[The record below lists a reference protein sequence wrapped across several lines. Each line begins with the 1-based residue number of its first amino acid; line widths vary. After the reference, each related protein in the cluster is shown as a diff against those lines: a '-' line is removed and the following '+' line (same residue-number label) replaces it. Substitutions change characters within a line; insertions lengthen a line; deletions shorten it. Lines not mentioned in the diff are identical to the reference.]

1 MTAPPQT
8 YATQRR
14 RTYLIGRARPQALIG
29 RNRET
34 GEILIIVVGAFLG
47 MMSGL
52 LIPMLTFR
60 IVGLVG
66 FPMLALS
73 AVYMPYRGRTFYRWF
88 EVSRSFRRTLR
99 RGARYRSGAPE
110 AGVTLDGREIEIGTP
125 PGVGRVKWLAAAFGP
140 DEIAVLL
147 HPDRRAITAAIE
159 IEGPGVGL
167 RDSEDQEA
175 LVERFGTLLK
185 HVANGDGH
193 VTRLQMLART
203 LPADPDAHAN
213 DVRERGDTAA
223 PGWIQDSYDQLQS
236 MVSTSS
242 EQHRAYL
249 VACMV
254 HSRELGH
261 EAQTV
266 AKAARTAPGQYG
278 GASLPQARGG
288 LRGGPI
294 AKARGKMS
302 QDEALAV
309 IMARELTDIC
319 ARLTEADIRVRQPLG
334 EARLASLVHSMY
346 DPDHPI
352 DHIQAM
358 SQRNAWPA
366 ELDARQPTYL
376 QAKTRES
383 DTREPWCHATA
394 WVKEWPMT
402 PVGVNFLAP
411 LLVHTP
417 DVIRTVAVCMDLEP
431 TEVAIERMLTEKTN
445 DAAEASRAAKMNR
458 TVDPRDV
465 AAHSRIDQRGD
476 DLASGAAGVN
486 LVGYLTVSSPN
497 PEALARDKR
506 TIRAS
511 AGKSYLKLEWCDR
524 EHHRAF
530 VNTLPFA
537 TGIRR

>member
-1 MTAPPQT
+1 MQAQSQPV
-8 YATQRR
+8 AAR
-14 RTYLIGRARPQALIG
+14 RTYLIGRARPNAVVG
-29 RNRET
+29 KNRET
-34 GEILIIVVGAFLG
+34 GEIALIIAGAFLG
-47 MMSGL
+47 MMCGL
-52 LIPMLTFR
+52 LVPNLPLRILT
-60 IVGLVG
+60 LAG
-66 FPMLALS
+66 FPVLALA
-73 AVYMPYRGRTFYRWF
+73 AVYVPYKHRTFYKWF
-88 EVSRSFRRTLR
+88 EINRSYKRTLR
-99 RGARYRSGAPE
+99 RGTTYRSSVVE
-110 AGVTLDGREIEIGTP
+110 AGTRLDGREVEVGPP
-125 PGVGRVKWLAAAFGP
+125 PGIGRINWLAAPFGP

-147 HPDRRAITAAIE
+147 HADRRTVTAAIE

-175 LVERFGTLLK
+175 LVDRFGTLLK
-185 HVANGDGH
+185 HVANGDGY
-193 VTRLQMLART
+193 VTRIQMLART
-203 LPADPDAHAN
+203 LPADPDAHAK
-213 DVRERGDTAA
+213 DVERRGDEKA
-223 PGWIQDSYDQLQS
+223 PAWLKESYEQLQS

-249 VACMV
+249 VACM
-254 HSRELGH
+254 HYTRELAA
-261 EAQTV
+261 EAQ
-266 AKAARTAPGQYG
+266 AIARASRHEG
-278 GASLPQARGG
+278 GKRRLDRDAG
-288 LRGGPI
+288 
-294 AKARGKMS
+294 
-302 QDEALAV
+302 LAV
-309 IMARELTDIC
+309 VMARELTDIC
-319 ARLTEADIRVRQPLG
+319 ARLAEADIRVRQPLG
-334 EARLASLVHSMY
+334 QGRLASLVHSMY

-352 DHIQAM
+352 DHLQAM
-358 SQRNAWPA
+358 TKRNAWPA
-366 ELDARQPTYL
+366 ELDAMEPTYL

-383 DTREPWCHATA
+383 STREPWCHATA

-431 TEVAIERMLTEKTN
+431 TDVAIERMLTEKTN
-445 DAAEASRAAKMNR
+445 DDADASRAAKMNR
-458 TVDPRDV
+458 VVDPRDV
-465 AAHSRIDQRGD
+465 AHHSRVDQRGE

-486 LVGYLTVSSPN
+486 LVGYITVSSRS

>member
-1 MTAPPQT
+1 MTTSSHTAGSGLS
-8 YATQRR
+8 TQRR
-14 RTYLIGRARPQALIG
+14 TYMIGKARPNAIVG
-29 RNRET
+29 KNRDT
-34 GEILIIVVGAFLG
+34 GEIALIVVGAFFG

-52 LIPMLTFR
+52 LIPVLSLR
-60 IVGLVG
+60 IPALVG
-66 FPMLALS
+66 FPALALA
-73 AVYMPYRGRTFYRWF
+73 AVYVPYRGRTFYRWF
-88 EVSRSFRRTLR
+88 EINRSYKRLLR
-99 RGARYRSGAPE
+99 RGTTYRSSAAE
-110 AGVTLDGREIEIGTP
+110 AGTSLDGREVEIGPP
-125 PGVGRVKWLAAAFGP
+125 PGVGRIAWMSAPFGP

-147 HPDRRAITAAIE
+147 HADRRTVTAAIE

-175 LVERFGTLLK
+175 LVDRFGTLLK
-185 HVANGDGH
+185 HVANGDGY

-203 LPADPDAHAN
+203 LPADPDAHAK
-213 DVRERGDTAA
+213 DVAQRGDERAA
-223 PGWIQDSYDQLQS
+223 GWLRTSYDQLQS

-249 VACMV
+249 VACMQYG
-254 HSRELGH
+254 RELAIEGD
-261 EAQTV
+261 TI
-266 AKAARTAPGQYG
+266 AKAARRTAGRKL
-278 GASLPQARGG
+278 SRDEG
-288 LRGGPI
+288 LAI
-294 AKARGKMS
+294 
-302 QDEALAV
+302 V
-309 IMARELTDIC
+309 MARELTDIC
-319 ARLTEADIRVRQPLG
+319 ARLAEADIRVRQPLG
-334 EARLASLVHSMY
+334 QARLASLVHSMY

-358 SQRNAWPA
+358 SKRNAWPA
-366 ELDARQPTYL
+366 ELDAVEPTFL

-383 DTREPWCHATA
+383 TTRAPWCHATA

-417 DVIRTVAVCMDLEP
+417 DVIRTVAVVMDLEP
-431 TEVAIERMLTEKTN
+431 TELAIERMLTEKTN
-445 DAAEASRAAKMNR
+445 DEAEASRSAKMNR
-458 TVDPRDV
+458 TVDPRDL
-465 AAHSRIDQRGD
+465 AAHGRVDQRGE

-486 LVGYLTVSSPN
+486 IVGYLTVSSRS

>member
-1 MTAPPQT
+1 M
-8 YATQRR
+8 
-14 RTYLIGRARPQALIG
+14 IGKARPNAIVG
-29 RNRET
+29 KNRET
-34 GEILIIVVGAFLG
+34 GEIALIVVGAFLG
-47 MMSGL
+47 MMCGL
-52 LIPMLTFR
+52 LVPILPLRILT
-60 IVGLVG
+60 LVG
-66 FPMLALS
+66 WPLLAFA
-73 AVYMPYRGRTFYRWF
+73 AVYMPYRRRTFYRWF
-88 EVSRSFRRTLR
+88 EINRTYRRTLR
-99 RGARYRSGAPE
+99 RSPAYRSAVSE
-110 AGVTLDGREIEIGTP
+110 AGIGLDGREVEVGPP
-125 PGVGRVKWLAAAFGP
+125 PGIGRINWLSAPFGP

-147 HPDRRAITAAIE
+147 HIDRRTVTAAIE

-185 HVANGDGH
+185 HVANGDGY

-203 LPADPDAHAN
+203 LPADPDAHAK
-213 DVRERGDTAA
+213 DVSLRGDPQAES
-223 PGWIQDSYDQLQS
+223 WLKDSYEQLQS

-249 VACMV
+249 VACM
-254 HSRELGH
+254 HFTRELAAEGH
-261 EAQTV
+261 
-266 AKAARTAPGQYG
+266 
-278 GASLPQARGG
+278 
-288 LRGGPI
+288 
-294 AKARGKMS
+294 
-302 QDEALAV
+302 ALARATV
-309 IMARELTDIC
+309 TRRSEVDKDAGLAAVMARELTDIC
-319 ARLTEADIRVRQPLG
+319 ARLAEADIRVRQPLG
-334 EARLASLVHSMY
+334 QARLSSLVHSMY

-358 SQRNAWPA
+358 TRRNAWPA
-366 ELDARQPTYL
+366 ELDATEPTYL

-383 DTREPWCHATA
+383 STRAPWHHSTA

-431 TEVAIERMLTEKTN
+431 TDVAIERMLTEKTN
-445 DAAEASRAAKMNR
+445 DDADASRAAKMNR
-458 TVDPRDV
+458 VIDPRDV
-465 AAHSRIDQRGD
+465 AHHGRVDQRGE

-486 LVGYLTVSSPN
+486 LVGYITVSSRS

>member
-1 MTAPPQT
+1 MTTQSHQLHPVAP
-8 YATQRR
+8 R
-14 RTYLIGRARPQALIG
+14 RTYLIGRARPNAIVG
-29 RNRET
+29 KNRET
-34 GEILIIVVGAFLG
+34 GEIALIITGAFFG

-52 LIPMLTFR
+52 LVPDLTLR
-60 IVGLVG
+60 IVSLVG
-66 FPMLALS
+66 FPMLALA
-73 AVYMPYRGRTFYRWF
+73 AVYVPYKGRTFYRWF
-88 EVSRSFRRTLR
+88 EISRSYKRTLR
-99 RGARYRSGAPE
+99 RGTTYRSSAME
-110 AGVTLDGREIEIGTP
+110 AGVRAADGREVEVGPP
-125 PGVGRVKWLAAAFGP
+125 PGIGRINWLAAPFGP

-147 HPDRRAITAAIE
+147 HADRRTVTAAIE

-175 LVERFGTLLK
+175 LVDRFGTLLK
-185 HVANGDGH
+185 HVANGDGF

-203 LPADPDAHAN
+203 LPADPDAHAK
-213 DVRERGDTAA
+213 DVAQRGDTQA
-223 PGWIQDSYDQLQS
+223 PVWLRDSYDQLQS

-249 VACMV
+249 VACM
-254 HSRELGH
+254 HYTRDLAA
-261 EAQTV
+261 EAVTI
-266 AKAARTAPGQYG
+266 AR
-278 GASLPQARGG
+278 ASTPHKGRKLDRDAG
-288 LRGGPI
+288 LAI
-294 AKARGKMS
+294 
-302 QDEALAV
+302 V
-309 IMARELTDIC
+309 MARELTDIC
-319 ARLTEADIRVRQPLG
+319 ARLAEADIRVRQPLG
-334 EARLASLVHSMY
+334 QGRLASLVHSMY

-358 SQRNAWPA
+358 TKRNAWPA
-366 ELDARQPTYL
+366 ELDAVEPTFL

-383 DTREPWCHATA
+383 STRAPWCHATA

-417 DVIRTVAVCMDLEP
+417 DVIRTVAVTMDLEP

-445 DAAEASRAAKMNR
+445 DEADASRAAKMNR
-458 TVDPRDV
+458 TVDPRDI
-465 AAHSRIDQRGD
+465 AAHGRLDQRGE

-486 LVGYLTVSSPN
+486 LVGYITVSSRS

>member
-1 MTAPPQT
+1 MTSPPHT
-8 YATQRR
+8 LTRR
-14 RTYLIGRARPQALIG
+14 RTYLIGRARPQALVG

-34 GEILIIVVGAFLG
+34 GEIALIVAGAFLG
-47 MMSGL
+47 MMSGIL
-52 LIPMLTFR
+52 VPQLTLR

-66 FPMLALS
+66 FPFLAL
-73 AVYMPYRGRTFYRWF
+73 AAIYMPYNGRTFYKWYEINRH
-88 EVSRSFRRTLR
+88 FRRTQR
-99 RGARYRSGAPE
+99 TGATYRSGAAE
-110 AGVTLDGREIEIGTP
+110 AGTSLSGREVEIGAP
-125 PGVGRVKWLAAAFGP
+125 PGVGRVQWLAAPFGP

-147 HPDRRAITAAIE
+147 HTEKRTITAAIE

-213 DVRERGDTAA
+213 DVAERGD
-223 PGWIQDSYDQLQS
+223 PGSPAWLQDSYDQLQS

-249 VACMV
+249 VACMH
-254 HSRELGH
+254 HSRDLSN

-266 AKAARTAPGQYG
+266 ARADRAAGR
-278 GASLPQARGG
+278 R
-288 LRGGPI
+288 R
-294 AKARGKMS
+294 MS
-302 QDEALAV
+302 QDEGLAV
-309 IMARELTDIC
+309 IMARELADIC

-334 EARLASLVHSMY
+334 EARLASLIHSMY

-352 DHIQAM
+352 DHLQAM
-358 SQRNAWPA
+358 SRRNAWPA
-366 ELDARQPTYL
+366 ELDAREPTYL

-411 LLVHTP
+411 ILVHTP

-431 TEVAIERMLTEKTN
+431 TELAIERMLTEKTN
-445 DAAEASRAAKMNR
+445 DDAEASRAAKMNR

-465 AAHSRIDQRGD
+465 AAHSRVDQRGD

>member
-1 MTAPPQT
+1 MTTQSHVSPPVT
-8 YATQRR
+8 PR
-14 RTYLIGRARPQALIG
+14 RTYLIGRARPNAIVG
-29 RNRET
+29 KNRES
-34 GEILIIVVGAFLG
+34 GEIAMIVVGAFLG
-47 MMSGL
+47 MMCGL
-52 LIPMLTFR
+52 LVPVLSLR
-60 IVGLVG
+60 IVLLTG
-66 FPMLALS
+66 FPMLALA
-73 AVYMPYRGRTFYRWF
+73 AVYVPYKNRTFYKWF
-88 EVSRSFRRTLR
+88 EINRSYKRSLK
-99 RGARYRSGAPE
+99 RGTAYRSRPME
-110 AGVTLDGREIEIGTP
+110 AGTRLDGREVEVGPP
-125 PGVGRVKWLAAAFGP
+125 PGIGRLTWLAAPFGP

-147 HPDRRAITAAIE
+147 HADRRTVTAAIE

-175 LVERFGTLLK
+175 LVDRFGTLLK
-185 HVANGDGH
+185 HVANGDGF

-203 LPADPDAHAN
+203 LPADPDAHAK
-213 DVRERGDTAA
+213 DVAVRGDDRSL
-223 PGWIQDSYDQLQS
+223 GWLQKSYDQLQS

-249 VACMV
+249 VACM
-254 HSRELGH
+254 HFTRDLAA
-261 EAQTV
+261 EAN
-266 AKAARTAPGQYG
+266 AMARATRPKG
-278 GASLPQARGG
+278 GKKVDRDAG
-288 LRGGPI
+288 
-294 AKARGKMS
+294 
-302 QDEALAV
+302 LAV
-309 IMARELTDIC
+309 VMARELTDIC
-319 ARLTEADIRVRQPLG
+319 SRLQEADIRVRQPLG
-334 EARLASLVHSMY
+334 QGRLASLIHSMY
-346 DPDHPI
+346 DPDHSI

-358 SQRNAWPA
+358 SKRNAWPA
-366 ELDARQPTYL
+366 ELDAMEPTYL

-383 DTREPWCHATA
+383 ATRAPWCHATA

-417 DVIRTVAVCMDLEP
+417 DVIRTVAVTMDLEP

-445 DAAEASRAAKMNR
+445 DEADASRAAKMNR
-458 TVDPRDV
+458 TVDPRDI
-465 AAHSRIDQRGD
+465 AAHGRLDQRGE

-486 LVGYLTVSSPN
+486 LVGYITVSSRDPD
-497 PEALARDKR
+497 ALARDKR

>member
-1 MTAPPQT
+1 MT
-8 YATQRR
+8 TQSQPVSPR
-14 RTYLIGRARPQALIG
+14 RTYLIGRARPNAIVG
-29 RNRET
+29 KNRET
-34 GEILIIVVGAFLG
+34 GEIALIIVGAFLG

-52 LIPMLTFR
+52 LVPLLPLR
-60 IVGLVG
+60 IGLLSG
-66 FPMLALS
+66 FPVLALA
-73 AVYMPYRGRTFYRWF
+73 AVYVPYKHRTFYKWF
-88 EVSRSFRRTLR
+88 EINRSYKRTLK
-99 RGARYRSGAPE
+99 RGSAYRSTATE
-110 AGVTLDGREIEIGTP
+110 AGTRLDGREVEIGPP
-125 PGVGRVKWLAAAFGP
+125 PGIGGVSWLTAPFGP

-147 HPDRRAITAAIE
+147 HADRRTVTAAIE

-175 LVERFGTLLK
+175 LVDRFGTLLK
-185 HVANGDGH
+185 HVANGDGF

-203 LPADPDAHAN
+203 LPADPDAHAK
-213 DVRERGDTAA
+213 DVAQRGDHQA
-223 PGWIQDSYDQLQS
+223 PAWLQESYDQLQS

-249 VACMV
+249 VACM
-254 HSRELGH
+254 HYTRELAA
-261 EAQTV
+261 EAN
-266 AKAARTAPGQYG
+266 AMARATRHAS
-278 GASLPQARGG
+278 GARRLDRDGG
-288 LRGGPI
+288 L
-294 AKARGKMS
+294 
-302 QDEALAV
+302 AV
-309 IMARELTDIC
+309 VMARELTDIC
-319 ARLTEADIRVRQPLG
+319 ARLAEADIRVRQPLG
-334 EARLASLVHSMY
+334 QSRLASLVHSMY

-358 SQRNAWPA
+358 SKRNAWPA
-366 ELDARQPTYL
+366 ELDALEPTYL

-383 DTREPWCHATA
+383 ATREPWCHATA
-394 WVKEWPMT
+394 WIKEWPMT

-417 DVIRTVAVCMDLEP
+417 DVIRTVAVTMDLEP

-445 DAAEASRAAKMNR
+445 DEAEASRQSKMNR
-458 TVDPRDV
+458 TVDPRDI
-465 AAHSRIDQRGD
+465 AAHGRLDQRGE

-486 LVGYLTVSSPN
+486 LVGYITVSSRS

>member
-1 MTAPPQT
+1 MTIEAQSHPIAP
-8 YATQRR
+8 R
-14 RTYLIGRARPQALIG
+14 RTYLIGRARPNAIVG
-29 RNRET
+29 KNRET
-34 GEILIIVVGAFLG
+34 GEIALIIAGGFVG
-47 MMSGL
+47 MMCGL
-52 LIPMLTFR
+52 LVPVLMLR
-60 IVGLVG
+60 IITLVG
-66 FPMLALS
+66 FPALALG
-73 AVYMPYRGRTFYRWF
+73 AVYVPYRGRTFYKWF
-88 EVSRSFRRTLR
+88 EINRSYRRITR
-99 RGARYRSGAPE
+99 RGASYRSTVAE
-110 AGVTLDGREIEIGTP
+110 AGTRLDGREVEVGPP
-125 PGVGRVKWLAAAFGP
+125 PGIGHINWLAAPFGP

-147 HPDRRAITAAIE
+147 HADRRTVTAAIE

-175 LVERFGTLLK
+175 LVDRFGTLLK
-185 HVANGDGH
+185 HVANGDGF

-203 LPADPDAHAN
+203 LPADPDAHAK
-213 DVRERGDTAA
+213 DVERRGDANS
-223 PGWIQDSYDQLQS
+223 PEWLKDSYDQLQS

-249 VACMV
+249 VACM
-254 HSRELGH
+254 HYTRELSA
-261 EAQTV
+261 EAQ
-266 AKAARTAPGQYG
+266 AMAR
-278 GASLPQARGG
+278 ASRHS
-288 LRGGPI
+288 
-294 AKARGKMS
+294 GKRI
-302 QDEALAV
+302 DRDAGLAV
-309 IMARELTDIC
+309 VMARELTDIC
-319 ARLTEADIRVRQPLG
+319 ARLAEADIRVRQPLG
-334 EARLASLVHSMY
+334 QSRLASLVHSMY

-358 SQRNAWPA
+358 TQRNAWPA
-366 ELDARQPTYL
+366 ELDAMEPTYL

-383 DTREPWCHATA
+383 STRAPWCHATA

-431 TEVAIERMLTEKTN
+431 TELAIERMLTEKTN
-445 DAAEASRAAKMNR
+445 DEAEASRQAKMNR
-458 TVDPRDV
+458 TVDPRDI
-465 AAHSRIDQRGD
+465 AAHGRLDQRGD

-486 LVGYLTVSSPN
+486 LVGYITVSSRS

>member
-1 MTAPPQT
+1 MTTQSQPVAP
-8 YATQRR
+8 R
-14 RTYLIGRARPQALIG
+14 RTYLVGRARPNAIVG
-29 RNRET
+29 KNRET
-34 GEILIIVVGAFLG
+34 GEIALIIVGAFLG

-52 LIPMLTFR
+52 LVPLLPLR
-60 IVGLVG
+60 IALLAGL
-66 FPMLALS
+66 PMLAIA
-73 AVYMPYRGRTFYRWF
+73 AVYLPYKHRTFYKWF
-88 EVSRSFRRTLR
+88 EINRSYKRMLK
-99 RGARYRSGAPE
+99 RGTAYRSVVSESG
-110 AGVTLDGREIEIGTP
+110 THLDGREVEVGPP
-125 PGVGRVKWLAAAFGP
+125 PGIGRVGWLAAPFGP

-147 HPDRRAITAAIE
+147 HADRRTVTAAIE

-175 LVERFGTLLK
+175 LVDRFGTLLK
-185 HVANGDGH
+185 HVANGDGF

-203 LPADPDAHAN
+203 LPADPDAHAK
-213 DVRERGDTAA
+213 DVGQRGDPHA
-223 PGWIQDSYDQLQS
+223 PTWLMESYDQLQS

-249 VACMV
+249 VACM
-254 HSRELGH
+254 HYTRELAA
-261 EAQTV
+261 EANAMARA
-266 AKAARTAPGQYG
+266 AKHASGARKLDRDAG
-278 GASLPQARGG
+278 
-288 LRGGPI
+288 
-294 AKARGKMS
+294 
-302 QDEALAV
+302 LAV
-309 IMARELTDIC
+309 VMARELTDIC
-319 ARLTEADIRVRQPLG
+319 ARLAEADIRVRQPLG
-334 EARLASLVHSMY
+334 QSRLASLVHSMY

-358 SQRNAWPA
+358 TKRNAWPA
-366 ELDARQPTYL
+366 ELDAMEPTYL

-383 DTREPWCHATA
+383 STRAPWCHATA

-417 DVIRTVAVCMDLEP
+417 DVIRTVAVTMDLEP

-445 DAAEASRAAKMNR
+445 DEADASRAAKMNR
-458 TVDPRDV
+458 TVDPRDI
-465 AAHSRIDQRGD
+465 AAHGRLDQRGE

-486 LVGYLTVSSPN
+486 LVGYITVSSRS

>member
-1 MTAPPQT
+1 MTTQTHPIAP
-8 YATQRR
+8 R
-14 RTYLIGRARPQALIG
+14 RTYLIGRARPNAIIG
-29 RNRET
+29 KNRET
-34 GEILIIVVGAFLG
+34 GEIALIVAGAFFG

-52 LIPMLTFR
+52 LVPYLVPR
-60 IVGLVG
+60 IVLLAG
-66 FPMLALS
+66 FPMLALA
-73 AVYMPYRGRTFYRWF
+73 AVYVPYKQRTFYRWF
-88 EVSRSFRRTLR
+88 EINRSFKRSVRSN
-99 RGARYRSGAPE
+99 AAYRSAAAE
-110 AGVTLDGREIEIGTP
+110 AGTRLDGREVEIGPP
-125 PGVGRVKWLAAAFGP
+125 PGIGRISWLAAPFGP

-147 HPDRRAITAAIE
+147 HADRRTVTAAIE

-175 LVERFGTLLK
+175 LVDRFGTLLK
-185 HVANGDGH
+185 HVANGDGF
-193 VTRLQMLART
+193 VTRIQMLART
-203 LPADPDAHAN
+203 LPADPDAHAK
-213 DVRERGDTAA
+213 DVAQRGDERS
-223 PGWIQDSYDQLQS
+223 PVWLRDSYEQLQS

-249 VACMV
+249 VACM
-254 HSRELGH
+254 HYTRELAA
-261 EAQTV
+261 EAN
-266 AKAARTAPGQYG
+266 AMARATR
-278 GASLPQARGG
+278 QAN
-288 LRGGPI
+288 
-294 AKARGKMS
+294 KARRLDKDAG
-302 QDEALAV
+302 LAV
-309 IMARELTDIC
+309 VMARELTDIC
-319 ARLTEADIRVRQPLG
+319 ARLAEADIRVRQPLG
-334 EARLASLVHSMY
+334 QGRLASLVHSMY

-358 SQRNAWPA
+358 TKRNAWPA
-366 ELDARQPTYL
+366 ELDAVEPTYL

-383 DTREPWCHATA
+383 ATRAPWCHATA

-417 DVIRTVAVCMDLEP
+417 DVIRTVAVTMDLEP

-445 DAAEASRAAKMNR
+445 DEADASRAAKMNR

-465 AAHSRIDQRGD
+465 AAHGRLDQRGE

-486 LVGYLTVSSPN
+486 LVGYITVSSRT

>member
-1 MTAPPQT
+1 MTTQSHPIAP
-8 YATQRR
+8 R
-14 RTYLIGRARPQALIG
+14 RTYLIGRARPNAIVG
-29 RNRET
+29 KNRET
-34 GEILIIVVGAFLG
+34 GEIALIIAGAFIG
-47 MMSGL
+47 MMCGL
-52 LIPMLTFR
+52 LVPVLPLRIATLT
-60 IVGLVG
+60 G
-66 FPMLALS
+66 FPMLGLAI
-73 AVYMPYRGRTFYRWF
+73 VYVPYKGRTFYKWF
-88 EVSRSFRRTLR
+88 EINRSYRRTVR
-99 RGARYRSGAPE
+99 RGTTYRSAAIE
-110 AGVTLDGREIEIGTP
+110 AGVRLDGREVEIGPP
-125 PGVGRVKWLAAAFGP
+125 PGIGRINWLAAPFGP

-147 HPDRRAITAAIE
+147 HADRKTVTAAIE

-175 LVERFGTLLK
+175 LVDRFGTLLK
-185 HVANGDGH
+185 HVANGDGF
-193 VTRLQMLART
+193 VTRLQILART
-203 LPADPDAHAN
+203 LPADPDAHAK
-213 DVRERGDTAA
+213 DVTQRGDHSS
-223 PGWIQDSYDQLQS
+223 PHWLQESYEQLQS

-249 VACMV
+249 VACM
-254 HSRELGH
+254 HYTRELAA
-261 EAQTV
+261 EAHTM
-266 AKAARTAPGQYG
+266 ARAARTH
-278 GASLPQARGG
+278 RGG
-288 LRGGPI
+288 LIRQKLDRDAG
-294 AKARGKMS
+294 
-302 QDEALAV
+302 LAV
-309 IMARELTDIC
+309 VMARELTDIC
-319 ARLTEADIRVRQPLG
+319 ARLAEADIRVRQPLG
-334 EARLASLVHSMY
+334 QGRLASLVHSMY

-358 SQRNAWPA
+358 SKRNAWPA
-366 ELDARQPTYL
+366 ELDAMEPTYL

-383 DTREPWCHATA
+383 TTRAPWCHSTA
-394 WVKEWPMT
+394 WIKEWPLT

-445 DAAEASRAAKMNR
+445 DDAEASRAAKMNR
-458 TVDPRDV
+458 VVDPRDV
-465 AAHSRIDQRGD
+465 AHHGRVDQRGE

-486 LVGYLTVSSPN
+486 LVGYITVSSRS

>member
-1 MTAPPQT
+1 MDAQSHPIAP
-8 YATQRR
+8 R
-14 RTYLIGRARPQALIG
+14 RTYLIGRPRPNAVVG
-29 RNRET
+29 KNRET
-34 GEILIIVVGAFLG
+34 GEIALIIGGAFIG
-47 MMSGL
+47 MMCGL
-52 LIPMLTFR
+52 LVQVLMFR
-60 IVGLVG
+60 IVALVG
-66 FPMLALS
+66 FPTLALA
-73 AVYMPYRGRTFYRWF
+73 AVYVPYNGRTFYRWF
-88 EVSRSFRRTLR
+88 EINRSYKRSVRKGTT
-99 RGARYRSGAPE
+99 AYRSGATE
-110 AGVTLDGREIEIGTP
+110 AGTRLDGREIEVGPP
-125 PGVGRVKWLAAAFGP
+125 PGIGRINWLAAPFGP

-147 HPDRRAITAAIE
+147 HADRRTVTAAIE

-175 LVERFGTLLK
+175 LVDRFGTLLK
-185 HVANGDGH
+185 HVANGDGF
-193 VTRLQMLART
+193 VTRLQILART
-203 LPADPDAHAN
+203 LPADPDAHAK
-213 DVRERGDTAA
+213 DVERRGDHQA
-223 PGWIQDSYDQLQS
+223 PNWLKDSYDQLQS

-249 VACMV
+249 VACM
-254 HSRELGH
+254 HYTRDLAA
-261 EAQTV
+261 EAQ
-266 AKAARTAPGQYG
+266 AIARAARHS
-278 GASLPQARGG
+278 GAGRRLDKDAG
-288 LRGGPI
+288 
-294 AKARGKMS
+294 
-302 QDEALAV
+302 LAV
-309 IMARELTDIC
+309 VMARELTDIC
-319 ARLTEADIRVRQPLG
+319 ARLAEADIRVRQPLG
-334 EARLASLVHSMY
+334 QGRLASLVHSMY

-358 SQRNAWPA
+358 TKRNAWPA
-366 ELDARQPTYL
+366 ELDAMEPTYL

-383 DTREPWCHATA
+383 STREPWCHSTA

-445 DAAEASRAAKMNR
+445 DEAEASRAAKMNR
-458 TVDPRDV
+458 TVDPRDI
-465 AAHSRIDQRGD
+465 AAHGRLDQRGE

-486 LVGYLTVSSPN
+486 LVGYITVSSRS

>member
-1 MTAPPQT
+1 MSTQSHPIAP
-8 YATQRR
+8 R
-14 RTYLIGRARPQALIG
+14 RTYLIGRARPNAIIG
-29 RNRET
+29 KNRET
-34 GEILIIVVGAFLG
+34 GEIALIVIGAFLG

-52 LIPMLTFR
+52 LIPVLSAR
-60 IVGLVG
+60 IALLVG
-66 FPMLALS
+66 FPMIALA
-73 AVYMPYRGRTFYRWF
+73 AVYVPYKHRTFYKWF
-88 EVSRSFRRTLR
+88 EINRSFKRTV
-99 RGARYRSGAPE
+99 RGTSVYRSGAAE
-110 AGVTLDGREIEIGTP
+110 AGTRLDGREIEVGPP
-125 PGVGRVKWLAAAFGP
+125 PGIGRISWLAAPFGP

-147 HPDRRAITAAIE
+147 HADRRTVTAAIE

-175 LVERFGTLLK
+175 LVDRFGTLLQ
-185 HVANGDGH
+185 HVANGDGF

-203 LPADPDAHAN
+203 LPADPDAHAK
-213 DVRERGDTAA
+213 DVSQRGD
-223 PGWIQDSYDQLQS
+223 PHSPIWLRDSYEQLQS

-249 VACMV
+249 VACM
-254 HSRELGH
+254 HYTRELAA
-261 EAQTV
+261 EAH
-266 AKAARTAPGQYG
+266 AMAR
-278 GASLPQARGG
+278 ASRATTRGRRLDKDAG
-288 LRGGPI
+288 
-294 AKARGKMS
+294 
-302 QDEALAV
+302 LAV
-309 IMARELTDIC
+309 VMARELTDIC
-319 ARLTEADIRVRQPLG
+319 ARLAEADIRVRQPLG
-334 EARLASLVHSMY
+334 QGRLASLVHSMY

-358 SQRNAWPA
+358 TKRNAWPA
-366 ELDARQPTYL
+366 ELDATEPTYL

-383 DTREPWCHATA
+383 STRAPWCHATA

-417 DVIRTVAVCMDLEP
+417 DVIRTVAVTMDLEP

-445 DAAEASRAAKMNR
+445 DEADASRAAKMNR
-458 TVDPRDV
+458 TVDPRDI
-465 AAHSRIDQRGD
+465 AAHGRLDQRGE

-486 LVGYLTVSSPN
+486 LVGYITVSSRS

>member
-1 MTAPPQT
+1 LTTDSHLPHPVT
-8 YATQRR
+8 PR
-14 RTYLIGRARPQALIG
+14 RTYLIGRARPNAIVG

-34 GEILIIVVGAFLG
+34 GEIVLIISGAFLG
-47 MMSGL
+47 MMCGL
-52 LIPMLTFR
+52 LVPVLSLR
-60 IVGLVG
+60 IVLLMG
-66 FPMLALS
+66 FPLLALA
-73 AVYMPYRGRTFYRWF
+73 AVYVPYKHRTFYKWF
-88 EVSRSFRRTLR
+88 EINRSYKRTLR
-99 RGARYRSGAPE
+99 HGATYRSAAME
-110 AGVTLDGREIEIGTP
+110 AGTRLDGREVEVGPP
-125 PGVGRVKWLAAAFGP
+125 PGIGRITWLSAPFGP

-147 HPDRRAITAAIE
+147 HADRKTVTACIE

-175 LVERFGTLLK
+175 LVDRFGTLLK
-185 HVANGDGH
+185 HVANGDGF

-203 LPADPDAHAN
+203 LPADPDAHAK
-213 DVRERGDTAA
+213 DVAVRGDDRA
-223 PGWIQDSYDQLQS
+223 PAWLQQSYDQLQS

-249 VACMV
+249 VACM
-254 HSRELGH
+254 HYTRELAA
-261 EAQTV
+261 EAH
-266 AKAARTAPGQYG
+266 AMARAARPHG
-278 GASLPQARGG
+278 GKVDRDAG
-288 LRGGPI
+288 
-294 AKARGKMS
+294 
-302 QDEALAV
+302 LAV
-309 IMARELTDIC
+309 VMARELTDIC
-319 ARLTEADIRVRQPLG
+319 SRLQEADIRVRQPLG
-334 EARLASLVHSMY
+334 QSRLASLIHSMY

-358 SQRNAWPA
+358 TKRNAWPA
-366 ELDARQPTYL
+366 ELDAMEPTFL

-383 DTREPWCHATA
+383 ATRAPWCHATA

-402 PVGVNFLAP
+402 PV
-411 LLVHTP
+411 HTP
-417 DVIRTVAVCMDLEP
+417 DVIRTVAVTMDLEP

-445 DAAEASRAAKMNR
+445 DEAEASRAAKMNR
-458 TVDPRDV
+458 TVDPRDI
-465 AAHSRIDQRGD
+465 AAHNRLDQRGE

-486 LVGYLTVSSPN
+486 LVGYITVSSRN

>member
-1 MTAPPQT
+1 MTTESHLSHPVTP
-8 YATQRR
+8 R
-14 RTYLIGRARPQALIG
+14 RTYLIGRARPNAIVG
-29 RNRET
+29 RNRES
-34 GEILIIVVGAFLG
+34 GEIALIVAGAFLG
-47 MMSGL
+47 MMCGL
-52 LIPMLTFR
+52 LVPVLSLRIALLT
-60 IVGLVG
+60 G
-66 FPMLALS
+66 FPMLALA
-73 AVYMPYRGRTFYRWF
+73 AVYVPYKRRTFYKWF
-88 EVSRSFRRTLR
+88 EINRSYKRTVK
-99 RGARYRSGAPE
+99 GGNAVYRSTVME
-110 AGVTLDGREIEIGTP
+110 AGTRLDGREVEIGPP
-125 PGVGRVKWLAAAFGP
+125 PGIGRITWLAAPFGP

-147 HPDRRAITAAIE
+147 HADRKTVTAAIE

-175 LVERFGTLLK
+175 LVDRFGTLLK
-185 HVANGDGH
+185 HVANGDGF

-203 LPADPDAHAN
+203 LPADPDAHAK
-213 DVRERGDTAA
+213 DVALRGD
-223 PGWIQDSYDQLQS
+223 GRSLEWLQRSYDQLQS

-249 VACMV
+249 VACM
-254 HSRELGH
+254 HYTRELAA
-261 EAQTV
+261 EAN
-266 AKAARTAPGQYG
+266 AMARAVRAQGSKVDRDAG
-278 GASLPQARGG
+278 
-288 LRGGPI
+288 
-294 AKARGKMS
+294 
-302 QDEALAV
+302 LAV
-309 IMARELTDIC
+309 VMARELTDIC
-319 ARLTEADIRVRQPLG
+319 SRLQEADIRVRQPLG
-334 EARLASLVHSMY
+334 QGRLASLIHSMY

-358 SQRNAWPA
+358 TQRNAWPA
-366 ELDARQPTYL
+366 ELDAMEPTYL

-383 DTREPWCHATA
+383 YTRAPWCHATA

-417 DVIRTVAVCMDLEP
+417 DVIRTVAVTMDLEP

-445 DAAEASRAAKMNR
+445 DEAEASRAAKMNR

-465 AAHSRIDQRGD
+465 AAHHRLDQRGE

-486 LVGYLTVSSPN
+486 LVGYITVSSRT

>member
-1 MTAPPQT
+1 M
-8 YATQRR
+8 
-14 RTYLIGRARPQALIG
+14 IGRARPNAIVG
-29 RNRET
+29 KNRET
-34 GEILIIVVGAFLG
+34 GEIALIVFGAFLG

-52 LIPMLTFR
+52 LVPVLSVRIPL
-60 IVGLVG
+60 LLG
-66 FPMLALS
+66 FPVLALA
-73 AVYMPYRGRTFYRWF
+73 AVYVPYKQRTFYRWF
-88 EVSRSFRRTLR
+88 EIRRSYKRLLK
-99 RGARYRSGAPE
+99 RGATYRSSAAE
-110 AGVTLDGREIEIGTP
+110 AGTRIDGEEVEIGPP
-125 PGVGRVKWLAAAFGP
+125 PGVGRINWLSAPFGP

-147 HPDRRAITAAIE
+147 HADRRTVTAAIE

-175 LVERFGTLLK
+175 LVDRFGTLLK
-185 HVANGDGH
+185 HVANGDGF
-193 VTRLQMLART
+193 VTRIQMLART
-203 LPADPDAHAN
+203 LPADPDAHAK
-213 DVRERGDTAA
+213 DVEARGASDAS
-223 PGWIQDSYDQLQS
+223 PWLMESYDQLQS

-249 VACMV
+249 VACM
-254 HSRELGH
+254 HYGRELAAEG
-261 EAQTV
+261 ATI
-266 AKAARTAPGQYG
+266 AKAART
-278 GASLPQARGG
+278 RGRRKVTKDEG
-288 LRGGPI
+288 LAI
-294 AKARGKMS
+294 
-302 QDEALAV
+302 V
-309 IMARELTDIC
+309 MARELTDIC
-319 ARLTEADIRVRQPLG
+319 ARLAEADIRVRQPLG
-334 EARLASLVHSMY
+334 QARLSSLVHSMY

-358 SQRNAWPA
+358 SKRNAWPA
-366 ELDARQPTYL
+366 ELDATEPTFL
-376 QAKTRES
+376 RAKTRES
-383 DTREPWCHATA
+383 DTRSPWCHSTA

-445 DAAEASRAAKMNR
+445 DEAEASRAAKMNR

-465 AAHSRIDQRGD
+465 AAHGRVDQRGE

-486 LVGYLTVSSPN
+486 LVGYITVSSRN

>member
-1 MTAPPQT
+1 MTTPSHTVAP
-8 YATQRR
+8 R
-14 RTYLIGRARPQALIG
+14 RTYMIGRARPNAIVG

-34 GEILIIVVGAFLG
+34 GEIALIIAGAFLG

-52 LIPMLTFR
+52 LVPVLSLR
-60 IVGLVG
+60 IALLVG
-66 FPMLALS
+66 FPLLALA
-73 AVYMPYRGRTFYRWF
+73 AVYVPYNGRTYYRWF
-88 EVSRSFRRTLR
+88 EINRSYRRLLR
-99 RGARYRSGAPE
+99 RGTTYRSAAAE
-110 AGVTLDGREIEIGTP
+110 AGTRLDGTEVDVPPP
-125 PGVGRVKWLAAAFGP
+125 PGVGRVNWLSAPFGP

-147 HPDRRAITAAIE
+147 HADRRTVTAAIE

-175 LVERFGTLLK
+175 LVDRFGTLLK
-185 HVANGDGH
+185 HVANGDGF

-203 LPADPDAHAN
+203 LPADPDAHAK
-213 DVRERGDTAA
+213 DVAQRGDERAA
-223 PGWIQDSYDQLQS
+223 PWLRDSYEQLLS

-249 VACMV
+249 VACM
-254 HSRELGH
+254 HYTRDLAA
-261 EAQTV
+261 EA
-266 AKAARTAPGQYG
+266 TA
-278 GASLPQARGG
+278 
-288 LRGGPI
+288 I
-294 AKARGKMS
+294 AKATRASTGRRLTR
-302 QDEALAV
+302 DEGLAV
-309 IMARELTDIC
+309 VMARELTDIC

-334 EARLASLVHSMY
+334 QARVASLIHSMY

-358 SQRNAWPA
+358 SRRNAWPA
-366 ELDARQPTYL
+366 ELDASEPTHL

-383 DTREPWCHATA
+383 ATRAPWCHATA

-445 DAAEASRAAKMNR
+445 DEAEASRAAKMNR

-465 AAHSRIDQRGD
+465 AAHSRVDQRGQ

-486 LVGYLTVSSPN
+486 LVGYITVSSRN
-497 PEALARDKR
+497 PDALARDKR

>member
-1 MTAPPQT
+1 MT
-8 YATQRR
+8 TQPIAQR
-14 RTYLIGRARPQALIG
+14 RTYLIGKARPNAIVG
-29 RNRET
+29 KNRQT
-34 GEILIIVVGAFLG
+34 GEIALLVIGAFIG
-47 MMSGL
+47 MVWGL
-52 LIPMLTFR
+52 AITILPLRIGGLI
-60 IVGLVG
+60 G
-66 FPMLALS
+66 FPLLS
-73 AVYMPYRGRTFYRWF
+73 FAAVFMPYRGRTFYRWF
-88 EVSRSFRRTLR
+88 EINRTYRRTLR
-99 RGARYRSGAPE
+99 SSAGYRSAAPE
-110 AGVTLDGREIEIGTP
+110 AGISLDGREVEIGPP
-125 PGVGRVKWLAAAFGP
+125 PGIGQISWLAAPFGP

-147 HPDRRAITAAIE
+147 HLDRRTVTAAIE

-185 HVANGDGH
+185 HVANGDGF

-203 LPADPDAHAN
+203 LPADPDAHAK
-213 DVRERGDTAA
+213 DVAQRGDSSA
-223 PGWIQDSYDQLQS
+223 PVWLQTSYDQLQS

-249 VACMV
+249 VACMHYTRDLAAEAHAMAKATG
-254 HSRELGH
+254 HSRDE
-261 EAQTV
+261 
-266 AKAARTAPGQYG
+266 
-278 GASLPQARGG
+278 G
-288 LRGGPI
+288 LAI
-294 AKARGKMS
+294 
-302 QDEALAV
+302 V
-309 IMARELTDIC
+309 MARELNDIC

-334 EARLASLVHSMY
+334 QARLASLLHSMY

-358 SQRNAWPA
+358 TRRNSWPA
-366 ELDARQPTYL
+366 ELDATQPTYL

-383 DTREPWCHATA
+383 ATRAPWCHATA
-394 WVKEWPMT
+394 WVKEWPLT

-417 DVIRTVAVCMDLEP
+417 DVIRTVAVTMDLEP
-431 TEVAIERMLTEKTN
+431 TDVAIERMLTEKTN
-445 DAAEASRAAKMNR
+445 DDAEASRAAKMNR
-458 TVDPRDV
+458 VVDPRDV
-465 AAHSRIDQRGD
+465 AHHTRVDQRGE

-486 LVGYLTVSSPN
+486 LVGYITVSARS

>member
-1 MTAPPQT
+1 MT
-8 YATQRR
+8 TQSHQLHPVTPR
-14 RTYLIGRARPQALIG
+14 RTYLIGRARPNAIVG
-29 RNRET
+29 KNRET
-34 GEILIIVVGAFLG
+34 GEIALIIAGAFLG

-52 LIPMLTFR
+52 LVPSLTLR
-60 IVGLVG
+60 IVSLAG
-66 FPMLALS
+66 FPMVALA
-73 AVYMPYRGRTFYRWF
+73 AVYVPYRGRTFYRWF
-88 EVSRSFRRTLR
+88 EINRSYKRTLR
-99 RGARYRSGAPE
+99 RGTTFRSGAME
-110 AGVTLDGREIEIGTP
+110 AGIRAVDGREVEVGPP
-125 PGVGRVKWLAAAFGP
+125 PGIGRINWLAAPFGP

-147 HPDRRAITAAIE
+147 HADRRTVTAAIE

-175 LVERFGTLLK
+175 LVDRFGTLLK
-185 HVANGDGH
+185 HVANGDGF
-193 VTRLQMLART
+193 VTRLQMLVRT
-203 LPADPDAHAN
+203 LPADPEAHDK
-213 DVRERGDTAA
+213 DVAARGDTNA
-223 PGWIQDSYDQLQS
+223 PVWLRDSYDQLQS

-249 VACMV
+249 VACI
-254 HSRELGH
+254 HFTRELAA
-261 EAQTV
+261 EAHTI
-266 AKAARTAPGQYG
+266 ARAAIPHKGRRVDRDA
-278 GASLPQARGG
+278 G
-288 LRGGPI
+288 LAI
-294 AKARGKMS
+294 
-302 QDEALAV
+302 V
-309 IMARELTDIC
+309 MARELTDIC
-319 ARLTEADIRVRQPLG
+319 ARLAEADIRVRQPLG
-334 EARLASLVHSMY
+334 QGRLASLVHSMY

-358 SQRNAWPA
+358 TKRNAWPA
-366 ELDARQPTYL
+366 ELDAVEPTYL

-383 DTREPWCHATA
+383 STRAPWCHATA

-417 DVIRTVAVCMDLEP
+417 DVIRTVAVTMDLEP
-431 TEVAIERMLTEKTN
+431 TEIAIERMLTEKTN
-445 DAAEASRAAKMNR
+445 DEADASRAAKMNR
-458 TVDPRDV
+458 TVDPRDI
-465 AAHSRIDQRGD
+465 AAHGRLDQRGE

-486 LVGYLTVSSPN
+486 LVGYITVSSRS

>member
-1 MTAPPQT
+1 MT
-8 YATQRR
+8 TQSHPITPR
-14 RTYLIGRARPQALIG
+14 RTYLIGRARPNAIVG
-29 RNRET
+29 KNRET
-34 GEILIIVVGAFLG
+34 GEIALIIAGGFVG
-47 MMSGL
+47 MMCGL
-52 LIPMLTFR
+52 LVPTLSLRIML
-60 IVGLVG
+60 LVG
-66 FPMLALS
+66 FPLLAVM
-73 AVYMPYRGRTFYRWF
+73 AVYLPYKHRTFYKWF
-88 EVSRSFRRTLR
+88 EINRSYKRNLR
-99 RGARYRSGAPE
+99 KGTTYRSQAMD
-110 AGVTLDGREIEIGTP
+110 AGTHADGREVEIGPP
-125 PGVGRVKWLAAAFGP
+125 PGIGRINWLAAPFGP

-147 HPDRRAITAAIE
+147 HADRRTVTAAIE

-175 LVERFGTLLK
+175 LVDRFGTLLK
-185 HVANGDGH
+185 HVANGDGF

-203 LPADPDAHAN
+203 LPADPDAHAK
-213 DVRERGDTAA
+213 DVGQRGDHSA
-223 PGWIQDSYDQLQS
+223 PDWLLDSYDQLQS

-249 VACMV
+249 VACMSY
-254 HSRELGH
+254 SREL
-261 EAQTV
+261 
-266 AKAARTAPGQYG
+266 AAEGAAMARASRPKGQRKLDKD
-278 GASLPQARGG
+278 SG
-288 LRGGPI
+288 LAI
-294 AKARGKMS
+294 
-302 QDEALAV
+302 V
-309 IMARELTDIC
+309 MARELTDIC
-319 ARLTEADIRVRQPLG
+319 ARLAEADIRVRQPLG
-334 EARLASLVHSMY
+334 QSRLSSLVHSMY

-358 SQRNAWPA
+358 TKRNAWPA
-366 ELDARQPTYL
+366 ELDAVEPTYL

-383 DTREPWCHATA
+383 LTREPWCHATA

-445 DAAEASRAAKMNR
+445 DEADASRAAKMNR
-458 TVDPRDV
+458 TVDPRDI
-465 AAHSRIDQRGD
+465 AAHGRLDQRGE

-486 LVGYLTVSSPN
+486 IVGYITVSSRN
-497 PEALARDKR
+497 PEELARDKR

>member
-1 MTAPPQT
+1 MTTQSHQLHPVAP
-8 YATQRR
+8 R
-14 RTYLIGRARPQALIG
+14 RTYLIGRARPNAIVG
-29 RNRET
+29 KNRET
-34 GEILIIVVGAFLG
+34 GEIALIIVGAFFG

-52 LIPMLTFR
+52 LVPDLTLR
-60 IVGLVG
+60 IVSLAG
-66 FPMLALS
+66 FPMLALA
-73 AVYMPYRGRTFYRWF
+73 AVYVPYRGRTFYRWF
-88 EVSRSFRRTLR
+88 EINRSYKRTLR
-99 RGARYRSGAPE
+99 RGTTYRSGTME
-110 AGVTLDGREIEIGTP
+110 AGTRGSDGREVEVGPP
-125 PGVGRVKWLAAAFGP
+125 PGIGRINWLAAPFGP

-147 HPDRRAITAAIE
+147 HADRRTVTAAIE

-175 LVERFGTLLK
+175 LVDRFGTLLK
-185 HVANGDGH
+185 HVANGDGF

-203 LPADPDAHAN
+203 LPADPDAHAK
-213 DVRERGDTAA
+213 DVAQRGDTNA
-223 PGWIQDSYDQLQS
+223 PVWLRDSYEQLQS

-249 VACMV
+249 VACM
-254 HSRELGH
+254 HYTRELAA
-261 EAQTV
+261 EAHTI
-266 AKAARTAPGQYG
+266 AR
-278 GASLPQARGG
+278 ASTPHKGRKLDRDAG
-288 LRGGPI
+288 LAI
-294 AKARGKMS
+294 
-302 QDEALAV
+302 V
-309 IMARELTDIC
+309 MARELTDIC
-319 ARLTEADIRVRQPLG
+319 ARLAEADIRVRQPLG
-334 EARLASLVHSMY
+334 QGRLSSLVHSMY

-358 SQRNAWPA
+358 TKRNAWPA
-366 ELDARQPTYL
+366 ELDAMEPTYL

-383 DTREPWCHATA
+383 STRAPWCHATA

-417 DVIRTVAVCMDLEP
+417 DVIRTVAVTMDLEP

-445 DAAEASRAAKMNR
+445 DEADASRAAKMNR
-458 TVDPRDV
+458 TVDPRDI
-465 AAHSRIDQRGD
+465 AAHGRLDQRGE

-486 LVGYLTVSSPN
+486 LVGYITVSSRS

>member
-1 MTAPPQT
+1 MQAQSQPI
-8 YATQRR
+8 AAR
-14 RTYLIGRARPQALIG
+14 RTYLIGRARPNAVVG
-29 RNRET
+29 KNRET
-34 GEILIIVVGAFLG
+34 GEIALIIAGAFLG
-47 MMSGL
+47 MMCGL
-52 LIPMLTFR
+52 LVPNLPLRILT
-60 IVGLVG
+60 LAG
-66 FPMLALS
+66 FPVLALA
-73 AVYMPYRGRTFYRWF
+73 AVYVPYKHRTFYKWF
-88 EVSRSFRRTLR
+88 EINRSYKRTLR
-99 RGARYRSGAPE
+99 RGTTYRSSVVE
-110 AGVTLDGREIEIGTP
+110 AGTRLDGREVEVGPP
-125 PGVGRVKWLAAAFGP
+125 PGIGRINWLAAPFGP

-147 HPDRRAITAAIE
+147 HADRRTVTAAIE

-175 LVERFGTLLK
+175 LVDRFGTLLK
-185 HVANGDGH
+185 HVANGDGY
-193 VTRLQMLART
+193 VTRIQMLART
-203 LPADPDAHAN
+203 LPADPDAHAK
-213 DVRERGDTAA
+213 DVERRGDEKA
-223 PGWIQDSYDQLQS
+223 PAWLKESYEQLQS

-249 VACMV
+249 VACM
-254 HSRELGH
+254 HYTRELAAEAQAIARASRH
-261 EAQTV
+261 EAGRRRLDRD
-266 AKAARTAPGQYG
+266 AG
-278 GASLPQARGG
+278 
-288 LRGGPI
+288 
-294 AKARGKMS
+294 
-302 QDEALAV
+302 LAV
-309 IMARELTDIC
+309 VMARELTDIC
-319 ARLTEADIRVRQPLG
+319 ARLAEADIRVRQPLG
-334 EARLASLVHSMY
+334 QGRLASLVHSMY

-352 DHIQAM
+352 DHLQAM
-358 SQRNAWPA
+358 TKRNAWPA
-366 ELDARQPTYL
+366 ELDAMEPTYL

-383 DTREPWCHATA
+383 STREPWCHATA

-431 TEVAIERMLTEKTN
+431 TDVAIERMLTEKTN
-445 DAAEASRAAKMNR
+445 DDADASRAAKMNR
-458 TVDPRDV
+458 VVDPRDV
-465 AAHSRIDQRGD
+465 AHHSRVDQRGE

-486 LVGYLTVSSPN
+486 LVGYITVSSRS

>member
-1 MTAPPQT
+1 MTSPSHTVAP
-8 YATQRR
+8 R
-14 RTYLIGRARPQALIG
+14 RTYMIGRARPNAVIG

-34 GEILIIVVGAFLG
+34 GEIALIIAGAFLG

-52 LIPMLTFR
+52 LIPVLSLR
-60 IVGLVG
+60 IVTLVG
-66 FPMLALS
+66 FPLLALA
-73 AVYMPYRGRTFYRWF
+73 AVYVPYKGRTYYKWF
-88 EVSRSFRRTLR
+88 EINRSYRRLLR
-99 RGARYRSGAPE
+99 RGTTYRSAAAE
-110 AGVTLDGREIEIGTP
+110 AGTRLDGTEVDIPPP
-125 PGVGRVKWLAAAFGP
+125 PGVGRITWLSAPFGP

-147 HPDRRAITAAIE
+147 HADRRTVTAAIE

-175 LVERFGTLLK
+175 LVDRFGTLLK
-185 HVANGDGH
+185 HVANGDGF

-203 LPADPDAHAN
+203 LPADPDAHAK
-213 DVRERGDTAA
+213 DVAQRGDERAA
-223 PGWIQDSYDQLQS
+223 PWLRDSYDQLLS

-249 VACMV
+249 VACM
-254 HSRELGH
+254 HYTRDLAA
-261 EAQTV
+261 EA
-266 AKAARTAPGQYG
+266 AA
-278 GASLPQARGG
+278 
-288 LRGGPI
+288 I
-294 AKARGKMS
+294 AKATRASTGRRLTR
-302 QDEALAV
+302 DEGLAV
-309 IMARELTDIC
+309 VMARELTDIC

-334 EARLASLVHSMY
+334 QARMASLIHSMY

-358 SQRNAWPA
+358 TRRNAWPA
-366 ELDARQPTYL
+366 ELDAAEPTHL
-376 QAKTRES
+376 RAKTRES
-383 DTREPWCHATA
+383 ATRAPWCHATA

-465 AAHSRIDQRGD
+465 AASGRVDQRGE

-486 LVGYLTVSSPN
+486 LVGYITVSSRS

>member
-1 MTAPPQT
+1 MSVPP
-8 YATQRR
+8 ATLTRR
-14 RTYLIGRARPQALIG
+14 RTYLIGRSRPNAIIG
-29 RNRET
+29 KNRET
-34 GEILIIVVGAFLG
+34 GEIALIILGAFLG

-52 LIPMLTFR
+52 LIPALMPRLFA
-60 IVGLVG
+60 LVG
-66 FPMLALS
+66 FPALALA
-73 AVYMPYRGRTFYRWF
+73 AVFVPFNGRTFYRWF
-88 EVSRSFRRTLR
+88 EINRTYRRTLR
-99 RGARYRSGAPE
+99 RGGRYRSGAAE
-110 AGVTLDGREIEIGTP
+110 AGVSLDGREVAVGAP
-125 PGVGRVKWLAAAFGP
+125 PGVGRVSWLVAPFGP
-140 DEIAVLL
+140 DEITVLL
-147 HPDRRAITAAIE
+147 HADRRTVTAAIE

-175 LVERFGTLLK
+175 LVDRFGTLLK
-185 HVANGDGH
+185 HVANGDGF

-203 LPADPDAHAN
+203 LPADPDAHAH
-213 DVRERGDTAA
+213 DVAERGDFTT
-223 PGWIQDSYDQLQS
+223 PVWLQNSYDQLQS

-249 VACMV
+249 VACMR
-254 HSRELGH
+254 HDRDLAN
-261 EAQTV
+261 EAATI
-266 AKAARTAPGQYG
+266 ARAARASSRSGVA
-278 GASLPQARGG
+278 GARAR
-288 LRGGPI
+288 R
-294 AKARGKMS
+294 MT
-302 QDEALAV
+302 QDEGLAIV
-309 IMARELTDIC
+309 MARELMDIC
-319 ARLTEADIRVRQPLG
+319 ARLAEADIRVRQPLG
-334 EARLASLVHSMY
+334 EARLSSLIHSMY

-366 ELDARQPTYL
+366 ELDAREATYL

-383 DTREPWCHATA
+383 GTRAPWCHATA
-394 WVKEWPMT
+394 WVKEWPLT

-431 TEVAIERMLTEKTN
+431 TDIAIERMLTEKTN
-445 DAAEASRAAKMNR
+445 DEAEAARAAKMNR

-465 AAHSRIDQRGD
+465 AAHSRVDQRGD

-537 TGIRR
+537 TGIR

>member
-1 MTAPPQT
+1 MIAP
-8 YATQRR
+8 R
-14 RTYLIGRARPQALIG
+14 RTYLIGRARPNAVIG

-34 GEILIIVVGAFLG
+34 GEIALIIAGAFVG
-47 MMSGL
+47 MMCGL
-52 LIPMLTFR
+52 LVPVLALR
-60 IVGLVG
+60 LVLLMG
-66 FPMLALS
+66 FPLLAIA
-73 AVYMPYRGRTFYRWF
+73 AVYVPYK
-88 EVSRSFRRTLR
+88 RRTLYKWYEINRSYKRIAR
-99 RGARYRSGAPE
+99 RGTAYRSGVAE
-110 AGVTLDGREIEIGTP
+110 AGVRLDGREVEVGPP
-125 PGVGRVKWLAAAFGP
+125 PGIGRISWLAAPFGP

-147 HPDRRAITAAIE
+147 HADRKTVTAGIE

-175 LVERFGTLLK
+175 LVDRFGTLLK
-185 HVANGDGH
+185 HVANGDGY
-193 VTRLQMLART
+193 VTRIQMLART
-203 LPADPDAHAN
+203 LPADPDAHAK
-213 DVRERGDTAA
+213 DVSQRGDPRA
-223 PGWIQDSYDQLQS
+223 PGWLQESYEQLQS

-249 VACMV
+249 VACM
-254 HSRELGH
+254 HFNRELAA
-261 EAQTV
+261 EAN
-266 AKAARTAPGQYG
+266 AMARAARPKG
-278 GASLPQARGG
+278 GRKLDRDAG
-288 LRGGPI
+288 LAI
-294 AKARGKMS
+294 
-302 QDEALAV
+302 V
-309 IMARELTDIC
+309 MARELTDIC
-319 ARLTEADIRVRQPLG
+319 SRLQEADIRVRQPLG
-334 EARLASLVHSMY
+334 QGRLSSLVHSMY

-352 DHIQAM
+352 DHLQAM
-358 SQRNAWPA
+358 TKRNAWPA
-366 ELDARQPTYL
+366 ELDATEAGYL

-383 DTREPWCHATA
+383 TTRAPWCHATA

-417 DVIRTVAVCMDLEP
+417 DVIRTVAVTMDLEP
-431 TEVAIERMLTEKTN
+431 TEIAIERMLTEKTN
-445 DAAEASRAAKMNR
+445 DDAEASRAAKLNR
-458 TVDPRDV
+458 TVDPRDM
-465 AAHSRIDQRGD
+465 AANNRLDQRGE

-486 LVGYLTVSSPN
+486 LVGWITVSSRN

>member
-1 MTAPPQT
+1 VSAPPPT
-8 YATQRR
+8 MTRR
-14 RTYLIGRARPQALIG
+14 RTYLIGRARPNAIIGKNRESGEIALI
-29 RNRET
+29 
-34 GEILIIVVGAFLG
+34 IAGAFLG

-52 LIPMLTFR
+52 LIPSLMLR
-60 IVGLVG
+60 LVALMG
-66 FPMLALS
+66 FPLLAL
-73 AVYMPYRGRTFYRWF
+73 AVVFVPYNGRTFYKWF
-88 EVSRSFRRTLR
+88 EINRTYRRTLR
-99 RGARYRSGAPE
+99 QGARYRSGAPE
-110 AGVTLDGREIEIGTP
+110 AGISLDGREVTVGAP
-125 PGVGRVKWLAAAFGP
+125 PGVGRVTWLAAPFGP

-147 HPDRRAITAAIE
+147 HADRRTITAAIE

-185 HVANGDGH
+185 HVANGDGF

-213 DVRERGDTAA
+213 DVRERGNFDA
-223 PGWIQDSYDQLQS
+223 PIWLQESYEQLQS

-249 VACMV
+249 VACMH
-254 HSRELGH
+254 HSHDLTH
-261 EAQTV
+261 EGQTI
-266 AKAARTAPGQYG
+266 ARAARVAARNAQR
-278 GASLPQARGG
+278 QAKGRGG
-288 LRGGPI
+288 RRGSRPFDEPDAGGW
-294 AKARGKMS
+294 RMT

-309 IMARELTDIC
+309 VMARELTDIC
-319 ARLTEADIRVRQPLG
+319 ARLAEADIRVRQPLG
-334 EARLASLVHSMY
+334 EARLASLIHSMY

-366 ELDARQPTYL
+366 ELDAREPTCL

-383 DTREPWCHATA
+383 DTRAPWCHATA
-394 WVKEWPMT
+394 WIKEWPLT

-445 DAAEASRAAKMNR
+445 DEAEAARAAKMNR

-465 AAHSRIDQRGD
+465 AAHNRVDQRGD

-486 LVGYLTVSSPN
+486 LVGYLTVSAPN

>member
-1 MTAPPQT
+1 MTTPHAVAP
-8 YATQRR
+8 R
-14 RTYLIGRARPQALIG
+14 RTYTIGRARPNALIG
-29 RNRET
+29 KNRET
-34 GEILIIVVGAFLG
+34 GEIALIIAGAFLG

-52 LIPMLTFR
+52 LVPALSLR
-60 IVGLVG
+60 IVLLAG
-66 FPMLALS
+66 FPMLALA
-73 AVYMPYRGRTFYRWF
+73 AVYVPYRGRTFFRWIEIDRSYR
-88 EVSRSFRRTLR
+88 RLR
-99 RGARYRSGAPE
+99 RHGATYRSAAPE
-110 AGVTLDGREIEIGTP
+110 AGISLDGREAAIGPP
-125 PGVGRVKWLAAAFGP
+125 PGVGRITWLAAPFGP

-147 HPDRRAITAAIE
+147 HADRRTVTAAIE

-175 LVERFGTLLK
+175 LVDRFGTLLK
-185 HVANGDGH
+185 HVANGDGY

-203 LPADPDAHAN
+203 LPADPDAHAK
-213 DVRERGDTAA
+213 DVAQRGDARCPDWLA
-223 PGWIQDSYDQLQS
+223 ESYDQLQS

-249 VACMV
+249 VACM
-254 HSRELGH
+254 SYGRELAA
-261 EAQTV
+261 EAATM
-266 AKAARTAPGQYG
+266 AKASRRSGRRL
-278 GASLPQARGG
+278 SR
-288 LRGGPI
+288 
-294 AKARGKMS
+294 
-302 QDEALAV
+302 DEGLAV
-309 IMARELTDIC
+309 VMTRELTDIC
-319 ARLTEADIRVRQPLG
+319 ARLAEADIRVRQPLG
-334 EARLASLVHSMY
+334 QARLASLVHAMY

-358 SQRNAWPA
+358 TQRNAWPA
-366 ELDARQPTYL
+366 ELDATAPTYL

-383 DTREPWCHATA
+383 ATREPWCHATA

-431 TEVAIERMLTEKTN
+431 TELAIERMLTEKTN
-445 DAAEASRAAKMNR
+445 DSAEASRQAKMNR
-458 TVDPRDV
+458 TVDPRDI
-465 AAHSRIDQRGD
+465 AASGRVDQRGE

-486 LVGYLTVSSPN
+486 LVGYLTVSARS

-506 TIRAS
+506 TMRAA

>member
-1 MTAPPQT
+1 MTTESHVSHVVTP
-8 YATQRR
+8 R
-14 RTYLIGRARPQALIG
+14 RTYLIGRARPNAIVG

-34 GEILIIVVGAFLG
+34 GEIALIIAGAFLG
-47 MMSGL
+47 MMCGL
-52 LIPMLTFR
+52 LVPVLPLR
-60 IVGLVG
+60 IVLLTG
-66 FPMLALS
+66 FPMIALA
-73 AVYMPYRGRTFYRWF
+73 AVYVPYKHRTFYKWF
-88 EVSRSFRRTLR
+88 EINRSYKRSLK
-99 RGARYRSGAPE
+99 RGTAYRSSVME
-110 AGVTLDGREIEIGTP
+110 AGTGLDGREVEVGPP
-125 PGVGRVKWLAAAFGP
+125 PGIGRINWLAAPFGP

-147 HPDRRAITAAIE
+147 HADRRTVTAAIE

-175 LVERFGTLLK
+175 LVDRFGTLLK
-185 HVANGDGH
+185 HVANGDGF
-193 VTRLQMLART
+193 VTRIQMLART
-203 LPADPDAHAN
+203 LPADPDAHAK
-213 DVRERGDTAA
+213 DVALRGDDKT
-223 PGWIQDSYDQLQS
+223 PGWLQQSYDQLQS

-249 VACMV
+249 VACMQFN
-254 HSRELGH
+254 RELSA
-261 EAQTV
+261 EAH
-266 AKAARTAPGQYG
+266 AMARAARPHG
-278 GASLPQARGG
+278 GRKLDRDAG
-288 LRGGPI
+288 LAI
-294 AKARGKMS
+294 
-302 QDEALAV
+302 V
-309 IMARELTDIC
+309 MARELTDIC
-319 ARLTEADIRVRQPLG
+319 SRLQEADIRVRQPLG
-334 EARLASLVHSMY
+334 QGRLASLIHSMY
-346 DPDHPI
+346 DPDHPM

-358 SQRNAWPA
+358 TKRNAWPA
-366 ELDARQPTYL
+366 ELDAMEPTFL

-383 DTREPWCHATA
+383 TTRAPWCHATA

-417 DVIRTVAVCMDLEP
+417 DVIRTVAVTMDLEP
-431 TEVAIERMLTEKTN
+431 TEIAIERMLTEKTN
-445 DAAEASRAAKMNR
+445 DVADASRAAKLNR

-465 AAHSRIDQRGD
+465 AANSRLDQRGE

-486 LVGYLTVSSPN
+486 LVGYITVSSRS

>member
-1 MTAPPQT
+1 MTTQSHQLHPVAP
-8 YATQRR
+8 R
-14 RTYLIGRARPQALIG
+14 RTYLIGRARPNAIVG
-29 RNRET
+29 KNRET
-34 GEILIIVVGAFLG
+34 GEIALIITGAFFG

-52 LIPMLTFR
+52 LVPDLTLR
-60 IVGLVG
+60 IVSLVG
-66 FPMLALS
+66 FPMLALA
-73 AVYMPYRGRTFYRWF
+73 AVYVPYKGRTFYRWF
-88 EVSRSFRRTLR
+88 EISRSYKRTLR
-99 RGARYRSGAPE
+99 RGTTYRSNAME
-110 AGVTLDGREIEIGTP
+110 AGVRAADGREIEVGPP
-125 PGVGRVKWLAAAFGP
+125 PGIGRINWLAAPFGP

-147 HPDRRAITAAIE
+147 HADRRTVTAAIE

-175 LVERFGTLLK
+175 LVDRFGTLLK
-185 HVANGDGH
+185 HVANGDGF

-203 LPADPDAHAN
+203 LPADPDAHAK
-213 DVRERGDTAA
+213 DVAQRGDTQA
-223 PGWIQDSYDQLQS
+223 PVWLRDSYDQLQS

-249 VACMV
+249 VACM
-254 HSRELGH
+254 HYTRDLAA
-261 EAQTV
+261 EAVTI
-266 AKAARTAPGQYG
+266 AR
-278 GASLPQARGG
+278 ASTPHKGRKLDRDAG
-288 LRGGPI
+288 LAI
-294 AKARGKMS
+294 
-302 QDEALAV
+302 V
-309 IMARELTDIC
+309 MARELTDIC
-319 ARLTEADIRVRQPLG
+319 ARLAEADIRVRQPLG
-334 EARLASLVHSMY
+334 QGRLASLVHSMY

-358 SQRNAWPA
+358 TKRNAWPA
-366 ELDARQPTYL
+366 ELDAVEPTFL

-383 DTREPWCHATA
+383 STRAPWCHATA

-417 DVIRTVAVCMDLEP
+417 DVIRTVAVTMDLEP

-445 DAAEASRAAKMNR
+445 DEADASRAAKMNR
-458 TVDPRDV
+458 TVDPRDI
-465 AAHSRIDQRGD
+465 AAHGRLDQRGE

-486 LVGYLTVSSPN
+486 LVGYITVSSRS

>member
-1 MTAPPQT
+1 MTAESHVSHTVTP
-8 YATQRR
+8 R
-14 RTYLIGRARPQALIG
+14 RTYLIGRARPNAIVG
-29 RNRET
+29 RNRES
-34 GEILIIVVGAFLG
+34 GEIALIIAGAFLG
-47 MMSGL
+47 MMCGL
-52 LIPMLTFR
+52 LVPVLSAR
-60 IVGLVG
+60 IVLLTG
-66 FPMLALS
+66 FPLLALA
-73 AVYMPYRGRTFYRWF
+73 AVYVPYRHRTFYKWF
-88 EVSRSFRRTLR
+88 EINRTYKR
-99 RGARYRSGAPE
+99 TVKRGAAYRSGAVE
-110 AGVTLDGREIEIGTP
+110 AGTRLDGREIEIGPP
-125 PGVGRVKWLAAAFGP
+125 PGIGRISWLAAPFGP

-147 HPDRRAITAAIE
+147 HADRKTVTACIE

-175 LVERFGTLLK
+175 LVDRFGTLLK
-185 HVANGDGH
+185 HVANGDGF

-203 LPADPDAHAN
+203 LPADPDAHAK
-213 DVRERGDTAA
+213 DVAVRGDERA
-223 PGWIQDSYDQLQS
+223 PRWLTRSYDQLQS

-249 VACMV
+249 VACM
-254 HSRELGH
+254 HYTRDLAA
-261 EAQTV
+261 EAQ
-266 AKAARTAPGQYG
+266 AMARAVRPQG
-278 GASLPQARGG
+278 GRKLDRDAG
-288 LRGGPI
+288 
-294 AKARGKMS
+294 
-302 QDEALAV
+302 LAV
-309 IMARELTDIC
+309 VMARELTDIC
-319 ARLTEADIRVRQPLG
+319 SRLQEADIRVRQPLG
-334 EARLASLVHSMY
+334 QGRLASLIHSMY

-358 SQRNAWPA
+358 TQRNAWPA
-366 ELDARQPTYL
+366 ELDAMEPTYL

-383 DTREPWCHATA
+383 STREPWCHATA
-394 WVKEWPMT
+394 WIKEWPLT

-417 DVIRTVAVCMDLEP
+417 DVIRTVAVTMDLEP

-445 DAAEASRAAKMNR
+445 DVADASRAAKMNR

-465 AAHSRIDQRGD
+465 AAHQRLDQRGD

-486 LVGYLTVSSPN
+486 LVGYITVSARSP
-497 PEALARDKR
+497 ESLARDKR